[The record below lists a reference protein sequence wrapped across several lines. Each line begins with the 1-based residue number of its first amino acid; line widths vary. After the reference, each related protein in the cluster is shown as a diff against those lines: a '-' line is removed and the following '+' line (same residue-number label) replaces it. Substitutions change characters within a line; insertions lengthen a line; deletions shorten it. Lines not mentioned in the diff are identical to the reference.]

1 MEKAEWASATSSV
14 EGVLQF
20 LSAFLL
26 TSSQDLSSPLPH
38 LGALEVLDKQTTATT
53 NSVAGHAVTG
63 HVPSICLAHFLP
75 RERGRRR
82 RWFSVLLSCPP
93 LLTLAWVWHHALL
106 FD

>member
-53 NSVAGHAVTG
+53 NSVTGHAVTG
-63 HVPSICLAHFLP
+63 HVPPSVWLTFSLG
-75 RERGRRR
+75 REDVRADG
-82 RWFSVLLSCPP
+82 SQCCCP
-93 LLTLAWVWHHALL
+93 ALHC
-106 FD
+106 